1 MNQAHQ
7 HDSASAS
14 NSSNKAHQASN
25 SSNSNKP
32 RPVASPRAHR
42 HRRQQDRRSDQKFPW
57 LGLESSPW
65 RATAAPPLG
74 PQGIS
79 ILYFFHFFSISSYGA
94 LSLSLSLFKLKWD
107 SLSVSLCFS
116 MFNCLYFIIYILTL
130 SICEFVILCIV
141 NFVCCECFISLMFCV
156 MLIGSCD
163 SYLLSGVG

>member
-65 RATAAPPLG
+65 CATAAPLG

-94 LSLSLSLFKLKWD
+94 LSLSLSFSLNWNEILSLFLF
-107 SLSVSLCFS
+107 VS
-116 MFNCLYFIIYILTL
+116 MFNCLYFITYILTL
-130 SICEFVILCIV
+130 LICEFVILCIV